1 MNEQESTNAECGYDK
16 EPLEEEEEEV
26 AGGGLNGDTV
36 NNVSNDETSLALE
49 ILCNQVEND
58 TAKAEEQKERKMMGM
73 QLDLKLARIRAEKQ
87 KAKESLMIEEVSQLK
102 EKYSGL
108 LLQKRV
114 LNEDDVDIHT
124 SARDFIPIEKLD

>member
-1 MNEQESTNAECGYDK
+1 
-16 EPLEEEEEEV
+16 
-26 AGGGLNGDTV
+26 
-36 NNVSNDETSLALE
+36 
-49 ILCNQVEND
+49 
-58 TAKAEEQKERKMMGM
+58 MMGM

-102 EKYSGL
+102 EKYTGL

-124 SARDFIPIEKLD
+124 SARDFIAIEKLD

>member
-1 MNEQESTNAECGYDK
+1 MNEQGSTQFECGEHDRESQEK
-16 EPLEEEEEEV
+16 EL
-26 AGGGLNGDTV
+26 AGGLNGDTV

-58 TAKAEEQKERKMMGM
+58 SAKVEEQKERKMMSM

-108 LLQKRV
+108 LLQK
-114 LNEDDVDIHT
+114 
-124 SARDFIPIEKLD
+124 

>member
-1 MNEQESTNAECGYDK
+1 MNEQLQDEAIPDIFPQK
-16 EPLEEEEEEV
+16 EGEEV
-26 AGGGLNGDTV
+26 IEETL

-58 TAKAEEQKERKMMGM
+58 TARVKEDKERKMMNM
-73 QLDLKLARIRAEKQ
+73 QLDVKLARIRAEKQ
-87 KAKESLMIEEVSQLK
+87 KAREALIVEGVQQLK

-124 SARDFIPIEKLD
+124 SAREFINIEKLD